1 MNFVIDLNTVLLAL
15 IGGLLSIVAW
25 FLQRSYNTL
34 VENQKELFSRQNK
47 AEGRLSRLEAACE
60 IRHGGSKGC

>member
-1 MNFVIDLNTVLLAL
+1 MNFTIDLNTVLLGL

-25 FLQRSYNTL
+25 LLQRAYSTL

-47 AEGRLSRLEAACE
+47 AEGRLSRIETACE
-60 IRHGGSKGC
+60 IRHGGSNRC